1 MVIIDNEWLNDK
13 RWPWCWWKWLE
24 QTCTWPGSYQ
34 LARSVVGHS
43 VIPLDVRDLGITKLF
58 RIWNWNRWCNCKCY
72 CNMVSHLPC
81 ISYPPHSQSWG
92 KNKLNEKLQKHNFNL
107 AVSPGSRV
115 RFLITL
121 VILGRPHVFTANT
134 FFNIIHIS
142 INIKSFS
149 EQNVI
154 FPLQLNWQSNKFV
167 FYLSALTLLE
177 LSLATIWS

>member
-1 MVIIDNEWLNDK
+1 MCRGCLRTMVIIDNEWLNDK

-92 KNKLNEKLQKHNFNL
+92 KTNKMKSYKSIISTWPCHRGREWDFSSRLWFLEDRTFSLQTHL
-107 AVSPGSRV
+107 YV
-115 RFLITL
+115 
-121 VILGRPHVFTANT
+121 
-134 FFNIIHIS
+134 FNIIHIS
-142 INIKSFS
+142 MNIKSCS
-149 EQNVI
+149 E
-154 FPLQLNWQSNKFV
+154 
-167 FYLSALTLLE
+167 
-177 LSLATIWS
+177 